1 MLTASDPPSAPEPD
15 ADPRVAWPREHPHP
29 RQPDP
34 RDGLRPRHPDAHG
47 AYWPN
52 RPAISATVEDRRIHA
67 DRAVGHRRR
76 QRAGRADHPVQ
87 ARADIR
93 SHWIPVPL
101 DLTSAEAI
109 TVLAGTITMTP
120 GTVSATRC
128 RRWQRDPRALPAH
141 RRSRQRPRRHQVPL
155 RTPPA
160 GDLPMIEYA
169 LSSRPAATAWR
180 FSWTSG
186 ASPWGRTR
194 PTESSRSTRW

>member
-1 MLTASDPPSAPEPD
+1 LLIVLWDIV
-15 ADPRVAWPREHPHP
+15 VANVQVALIILFKRE
-29 RQPDP
+29 
-34 RDGLRPRHPDAHG
+34 
-47 AYWPN
+47 
-52 RPAISATVEDRRIHA
+52 
-67 DRAVGHRRR
+67 
-76 QRAGRADHPVQ
+76 
-87 ARADIR
+87 ADIR

-120 GTVSATRC
+120 GTVSATPC

-169 LSSRPAATAWR
+169 LFFAAGCYGLALLLDLWRIAVGPDAADRILALDTMVINVIALLVLYGVWRGTAIYFEPAMLIAMVGFVSTVAYCR
-180 FSWTSG
+180 FLLRG
-186 ASPWGRTR
+186 DII
-194 PTESSRSTRW
+194 E